1 MFDQIVSSCR
11 YLLND
16 FPEAKECREYLNS
29 RLDPESQELFQFGFY
44 PHFNNLQALTNLVGE
59 SALKDA
65 GLFYCRDVEDA
76 MSPRSIGTSYFE
88 NYPLVL
94 PYRNAYGEIIA
105 MVGRCLL
112 SEEERKSKKIPKYKN
127 TVFKKGNAVFGL
139 YENKKDII
147 VKDCVYLVEGQFDV
161 IKAVEKGFRNI
172 VALGNAYMTPYQF
185 SVISRYTNNIFLL
198 LDNDETGE
206 RGRKRALDNFG
217 KFANIRNFYLSSDYK
232 DIDEYFLKNDY
243 ASLEELMQN
252 NVS

>member
-29 RLDPESQELFQFGFY
+29 RLTNESQEMFQFGFY
-44 PHFNNLQALTNLVGE
+44 PNFNNLQALTNLVG
-59 SALKDA
+59 ADILKEA
-65 GLFYCRDVEDA
+65 GLFYCRDIEDA
-76 MSPRSIGTSYFE
+76 MSPRSVSISFFE
-88 NYPLVL
+88 NHPLVL
-94 PYRNAYGEIIA
+94 PFRDAYGNIIA
-105 MVGRCLL
+105 MVGRTLL
-112 SEEERKSKKIPKYKN
+112 SESERKAKELIKYKN
-127 TVFKKGNAVFGL
+127 TTFKKGNAVFGL

-147 VKDCVYLVEGQFDV
+147 AKDCVYIVEGQFDV

-172 VALGNAYMTPYQF
+172 VALGNAYMTPYQL

-198 LDNDETGE
+198 LDNDEAGE

-232 DIDEYFLKNDY
+232 DVDEYLSKNDY